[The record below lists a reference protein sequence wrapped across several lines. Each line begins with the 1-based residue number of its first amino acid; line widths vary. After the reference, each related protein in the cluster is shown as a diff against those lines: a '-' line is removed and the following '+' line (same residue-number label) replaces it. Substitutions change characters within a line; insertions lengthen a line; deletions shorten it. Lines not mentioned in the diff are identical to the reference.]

1 MDSNKIYI
9 AETAGRRYV
18 IMHEHNGH
26 PSVFSSS
33 SENIDFIN
41 GYTTGAC
48 YTNLK
53 TKIVNG
59 MPEKYL
65 DHFRN
70 FKLKQIP
77 DKTLKNSGL
86 SLLVL
91 DSLGLAEEVVFGKRG

>member
-9 AETAGRRYV
+9 AETAGRKYV
-18 IMHEHNGH
+18 FLHETNGH
-26 PSVFSSS
+26 PSVSSSS

-41 GYTTGAC
+41 GYTMGAC
-48 YTNLK
+48 YTYLR
-53 TKIVNG
+53 TEIVNG

-70 FKLKQIP
+70 FKLKPIP
-77 DKTLKNSGL
+77 DETLKNSDL

-91 DSLGLAEEVVFGKRG
+91 DSLGLAE